1 MLGEDRQETP
11 QESTQIEVISGL
23 CALYPLIEQRR
34 DSLPGDLNDDLEVES
49 DESSIEDT
57 MHDSISDNE
66 PADAYE
72 SSSSSA

>member
-34 DSLPGDLNDDLEVES
+34 DSLPGELNDDLEVES

-57 MHDSISDNE
+57 MRDSTSDNE
-66 PADAYE
+66 PAEAYE

>member
-57 MHDSISDNE
+57 MHDSTSDNE